1 MNPRMRDVVG
11 ALALTLVLVAG
22 VAFIVLSTTRSPA

>member
-1 MNPRMRDVVG
+1 MNPRLRDAIG

-22 VAFIVLSTTRSPA
+22 VAFIVLNTTRPPA

>member
-22 VAFIVLSTTRSPA
+22 VAFIVLTTTRPPA